1 MSQQDAFK
9 RIPLGFDK
17 ETGLE
22 NSIPAIRVWGIV
34 KFERSFSGN
43 ESSGINESF
52 TDVEP
57 FLNADGE
64 IDARARIRATKL
76 NFVRENLFR
85 KLVREIARPYLSEIV
100 NSANQNDET
109 QGQSSNDISAKS
121 YDQIV
126 EKSFDDILAKH
137 FSTDEEKKGKY
148 SAFFKALIAKVAACS
163 PADSCGACPACIAE
177 GSASTTSNFGVSL
190 PHNWEKKFKEID
202 FKTFKTAKTA
212 ANTDGIPV
220 AGNLIEL
227 YLTEALV
234 RNRTPRAE
242 GTEAGGSVQ
251 NTVEGQSSTEGM
263 MILREHMFSGMG
275 YAKTVLL
282 NPTQLEMAI
291 LADEWLVTDIRRGAK
306 TSSGAGVW
314 NYVYDEKGAPMI
326 VVDEVLNRKGFV
338 ENPPIPAMPVTVSS
352 DDDGI
357 EECFKKIVMDES
369 DNLKRYVGQA
379 AIDRLKF
386 YHETIDILDPMDE
399 KTQKEAFL
407 KLTNYCA
414 SVIARLIEP
423 NLVVQKLKAEFEAA
437 KNRKALDEIVKLY
450 ESLKLVTDAKDAVQ
464 KSDKKAFKKALDQV
478 KKGSSYSQEQIDSK
492 PKFWKSFNALKGDQL
507 TEAFELLKSCYN

>member
-1 MSQQDAFK
+1 MSSQDVLS
-9 RIPLGFDK
+9 RIPLGFNT

-22 NSIPAIRVWGIV
+22 KSIPAIRVWGIV
-34 KFERSFSGN
+34 KFERAFSGN

-57 FLNADGE
+57 FLNGQGE

-85 KLVREIARPYLSEIV
+85 KLLREIARPYLAEIV
-100 NSANQNDET
+100 NGVSKPVQEPDK
-109 QGQSSNDISAKS
+109 NDISKQS
-121 YDQIV
+121 YGQIV
-126 EKSFDDILAKH
+126 EKSFTDILDKY
-137 FSTDEEKKGKY
+137 FSDGEKKLKY
-148 SAFFKALIAKVAACS
+148 EAFFKALIAKVAACS

-212 ANTDGIPV
+212 ANTEGIPV

-227 YLTEALV
+227 YLTETLV

-242 GTEAGGSVQ
+242 GTEAGGTIQ

-282 NPTQLEMAI
+282 NPTQLELAI

-314 NYVYDEKGAPMI
+314 NYVYDENGAPLI

-352 DDDGI
+352 DEDGI
-357 EECFKKIVMDES
+357 KNCFIKIKKDES
-369 DNLKRYVGQA
+369 SNNLKRYVGHD
-379 AIDRLKF
+379 AIERLKKF
-386 YHETIDILDPMDE
+386 HETIDFLEPMDE
-399 KTQKEAFL
+399 KAQKEAFL

-423 NLVVQKLKAEFEAA
+423 NLVVQKLRAEFDAV
-437 KNRKALDEIVKLY
+437 KNRKAIEDIKPLFEKVKDWGN
-450 ESLKLVTDAKDAVQ
+450 VKDAVM
-464 KSDKKAFKKALDQV
+464 KSDKKALENSLKAKVKETNVTDEVKNCKNAFWDAFKNFKDA
-478 KKGSSYSQEQIDSK
+478 
-492 PKFWKSFNALKGDQL
+492 QL
-507 TEAFELLKSCYN
+507 GEAFELLKSCYS